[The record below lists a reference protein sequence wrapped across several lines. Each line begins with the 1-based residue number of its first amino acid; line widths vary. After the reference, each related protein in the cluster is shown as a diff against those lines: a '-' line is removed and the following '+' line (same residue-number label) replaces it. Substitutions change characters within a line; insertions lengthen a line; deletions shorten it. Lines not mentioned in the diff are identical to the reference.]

1 MLMAERKR
9 RARVVS
15 EALRG
20 LALAMQR
27 EGEKVRAARR
37 RRRWTQAELGRR
49 TRLHQ
54 TTISK
59 VERGAGATLSVA
71 AWQRVADVLDLPLDL
86 KLGRDGLEETRDAG
100 HLPMQEL
107 VLRLGRGAGYARRFE
122 LTTRPADPTAWAD
135 VGLIAHAQRRL
146 VLIECC
152 NVIGDIGASTRS
164 SDRKQAEAQALA
176 VALGGEDPYA
186 VHVCWVIRDTR
197 RNRALLARY
206 PELFATRFPGS
217 SRGWVEALTAGT
229 RPPVERGLVWCNVGA
244 TRLFEWRRPA
254 STVSPPRA

>member
-1 MLMAERKR
+1 MAKRKR

-20 LALAMQR
+20 LALVMQR

-59 VERGAGATLSVA
+59 VERGAGANLSVA
-71 AWQRVADVLDLPLDL
+71 AWQRIADVLGLPLDL
-86 KLGRDGLEETRDAG
+86 KLGRDSLEETRDAG
-100 HLPMQEL
+100 HLSMEEL

-122 LTTRPADPTAWAD
+122 LSTRPADPTAWAD
-135 VGLIAHAQRRL
+135 VGLIAHARRRL
-146 VLIECC
+146 VLVECC
-152 NVIGDIGASTRS
+152 NLIGDIGASIRS
-164 SDRKQAEAQALA
+164 SDRKQAEALAMA
-176 VALGGEDPYA
+176 VALGGEEPYA

-217 SRGWVEALTAGT
+217 SRSWVEALTAGT
-229 RPPVERGLVWCNVGA
+229 DPPAERGLLWCDVSA
-244 TRLFEWRRPA
+244 TRVFEWRRPVSA
-254 STVSPPRA
+254 VSPPSA